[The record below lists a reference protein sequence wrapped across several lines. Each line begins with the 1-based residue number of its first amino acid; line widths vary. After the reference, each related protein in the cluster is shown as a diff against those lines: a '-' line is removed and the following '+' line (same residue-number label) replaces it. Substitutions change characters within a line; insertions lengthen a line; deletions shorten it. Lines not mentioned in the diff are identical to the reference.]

1 MNYALLQLF
10 ARCNL
15 SNLQQKLLTFE
26 VFSPAETCAPRGQA
40 VVLRR
45 WQRIKDA
52 VANGASD
59 DAGTCPHAEVV
70 GCGILHHLTS
80 YILVE
85 VASLI
90 G

>member
-1 MNYALLQLF
+1 MFLRIMITKSLPDAIP
-10 ARCNL
+10 
-15 SNLQQKLLTFE
+15 SNLHPNLLTFE
-26 VFSPAETCAPRGQA
+26 VISPAAPCAPRGQA

-59 DAGTCPHAEVV
+59 VD
-70 GCGILHHLTS
+70 S
-80 YILVE
+80 YILH
-85 VASLI
+85 I